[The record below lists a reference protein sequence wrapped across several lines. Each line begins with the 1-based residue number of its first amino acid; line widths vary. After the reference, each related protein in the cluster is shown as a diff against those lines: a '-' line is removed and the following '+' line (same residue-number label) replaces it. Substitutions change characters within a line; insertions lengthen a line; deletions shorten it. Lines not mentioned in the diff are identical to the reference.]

1 MVIFLSSFLVL
12 FFHFRETQTFMVA
25 DVQMAS
31 VLNMGWQKIQKRGGK
46 RYKIE
51 GGGRMDGKCTT
62 TKYICLKIAFE

>member
-1 MVIFLSSFLVL
+1 
-12 FFHFRETQTFMVA
+12 MVA